1 MQATR
6 AKANSRATAKAP
18 SSSAGRS
25 ERELVESIFAAYG
38 LPGWLG
44 WGTYGAESSYGA
56 TTSGHFFG
64 LIMDSYSGQR
74 PNNEL
79 VHDTEISARLY
90 KQLVDQYGSVAAA
103 VPHYSGNSYE
113 IGHVEQLGKGNAG
126 GAGHAVDASLHIG
139 PLQVWPP
146 PLLESVE
153 PWNWIKPNLGE
164 TPPGKEVERVSGGID
179 SIGGLIEFL
188 TSGETWIRVA
198 EVLAGALLI
207 FLGLKGLSGVDF
219 PAAIPVPV

>member
-6 AKANSRATAKAP
+6 AKAKSRAP
-18 SSSAGRS
+18 SSSAGHTD
-25 ERELVESIFAAYG
+25 RELVESIFAAYG

-64 LIMDSYSGQR
+64 LIEPSYSGQR

-79 VHDTEISARLY
+79 VHDAEISARLY
-90 KQLVDQYGSVAAA
+90 KQLVQQYGSVAAA
-103 VPHYSGNSYE
+103 VPHYSGNSYTVE
-113 IGHVEQLGKGNAG
+113 HVSSLGKGAAG
-126 GAGHAVDASLHIG
+126 GSGKPLDVALHLG

-146 PLLESVE
+146 PLLESIE
-153 PWNWIKPNLGE
+153 PWKWIKPNPGE
-164 TPPGKEVERVSGGID
+164 TPPGKEVERLGGTIS

-188 TSGETWIRVA
+188 TSGETWLRLA
-198 EVLAGALLI
+198 EVLAGAILI
-207 FLGLKGLSGVDF
+207 IIGLKGLSGVDL
-219 PAAIPVPV
+219 PAAVPVPV